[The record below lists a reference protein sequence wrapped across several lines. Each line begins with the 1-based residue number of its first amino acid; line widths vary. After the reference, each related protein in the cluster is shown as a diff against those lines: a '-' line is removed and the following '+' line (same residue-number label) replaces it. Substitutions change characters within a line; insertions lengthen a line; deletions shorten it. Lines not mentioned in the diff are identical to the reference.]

1 MTAARDGRGVRSMR
15 TTVVMPTYNEADNVV
30 QIVAELMTLGVD
42 GLEILIID
50 DNSPD
55 GTGQIADD
63 LAAHYADRVHVIHR
77 QGKKGL
83 GTAYVTGFRQALDS
97 GAAYVIQMDADFSH
111 SPSYVPALLEKIRE
125 CDVVIG
131 SRYVPDGRVD
141 EQWSPWRRFLSW
153 GGNAYARLI
162 TGLRIH
168 DATGGFRCFRREA
181 LLALDLDRIR
191 SEGYAFQ
198 IEVAYACQTKGLI
211 LSEIPIYFEDRSM
224 GLSKMSWR
232 IVLEA
237 MWRVW
242 QMRWRYRGGKRRS
255 PDGVGT

>member
-1 MTAARDGRGVRSMR
+1 MR

-30 QIVAELMTLGVD
+30 QIVAELMTLRVD
-42 GLEILIID
+42 GLDILIID

-55 GTGQIADD
+55 GTGQLADD
-63 LAAHYADRVHVIHR
+63 LAEHYADRVQVIHR
-77 QGKKGL
+77 QAKLGL

-97 GAAYVIQMDADFSH
+97 GADYVIQMDADFSH
-111 SPSYVPALLEKIRE
+111 SPSYVPALLEKTRE

-141 EQWSPWRRFLSW
+141 ERWSPWRRFLSW

-168 DATGGFRCFRREA
+168 DATGGFRCFRRNA
-181 LLALDLDRIR
+181 LLSLDLDRIR

-198 IEVAYACQTKGLI
+198 IEVAYACQTKGLRMG
-211 LSEIPIYFEDRSM
+211 EIPIYFEDRSM

-242 QMRWRYRGGKRRS
+242 QMRWRYRGAENRS
-255 PDGVGT
+255 PGGVGS

>member
-1 MTAARDGRGVRSMR
+1 MSASCDGSGFRIMKTA
-15 TTVVMPTYNEADNVV
+15 VVMPTYNEADNVV

-42 GLEILIID
+42 GLGILIID

-63 LAAHYADRVHVIHR
+63 LAEHYADRVQVMHR
-77 QGKKGL
+77 QGKMGL

-97 GAAYVIQMDADFSH
+97 GADYIIQMDADFSH
-111 SPSYVPALLEKIRE
+111 SPSYVPALLEKMRE
-125 CDVVIG
+125 YDVVVG
-131 SRYVPDGRVD
+131 SRYVAGGRVD
-141 EQWSPWRRFLSW
+141 QQWSPWRRFLSW
-153 GGNAYARLI
+153 GGNTYARLI

-168 DATGGFRCFRREA
+168 DATGGFRCFRRDA
-181 LLALDLDRIR
+181 LLSLDLDGIR

-198 IEVAYACQTKGLI
+198 IEVAYACQRKGLV
-211 LSEIPIYFEDRSM
+211 LGEIPIYFEDRSL

-237 MWRVW
+237 VWRVW
-242 QMRWRYRGGKRRS
+242 QMRWRYRGAKSHS
-255 PDGVGT
+255 PSGVCS